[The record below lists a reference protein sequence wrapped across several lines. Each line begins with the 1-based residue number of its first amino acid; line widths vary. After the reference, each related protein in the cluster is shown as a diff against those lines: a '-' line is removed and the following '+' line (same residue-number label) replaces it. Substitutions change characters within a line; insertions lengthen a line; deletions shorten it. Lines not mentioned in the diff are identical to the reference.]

1 MTVHP
6 LTNKRR
12 NIYADVVPFMYPFL
26 KLIIKLPNNRIRN
39 HVRHLQCLR
48 LDFIEDFYIF
58 FKFFSII

>member
-12 NIYADVVPFMYPFL
+12 NIYADVAPFMYPFL
-26 KLIIKLPNNRIRN
+26 KLIIKLLNNRIRN

-48 LDFIEDFYIF
+48 LDFIEDFYTAL
-58 FKFFSII
+58 